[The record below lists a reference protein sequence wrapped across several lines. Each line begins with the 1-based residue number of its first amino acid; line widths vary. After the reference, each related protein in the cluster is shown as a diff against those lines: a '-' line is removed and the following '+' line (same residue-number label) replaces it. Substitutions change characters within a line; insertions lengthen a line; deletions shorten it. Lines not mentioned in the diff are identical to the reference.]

1 MNAWKWLG
9 KICSLTPRMKRG
21 SLKVYYAWKS
31 REYQKKY
38 AKVHDIQPH
47 TVIFESFMGKKYA
60 CSPKAFYEAMM
71 EEEKYASWE
80 KVWAFREPEKYRFLE
95 ENPQTK
101 VVKYRSREYYQ
112 AYGSGKY
119 WITNSRLP
127 RELSPKKGQ
136 EYIQCWHGTPL
147 KKLGYDLEQYAEKEG
162 SLQEVRENY
171 IQETKRV
178 THMPSPSPFYSEKM
192 CSAFHLREMGKEEVL
207 LEMGYPRN
215 DALYREMGKERG
227 IYKEKLGI
235 PRDKKVILYAPTW
248 RENQHIPGEGYSY
261 SLQVDF
267 QRWKQELGEE
277 YVILFRAHYFI
288 SNQYDF
294 EPYGDFIKNVSGI
307 DDVNELYL
315 AADILI
321 TDYSSVFFDFANLE
335 RPILFYMYDYESYK
349 HELRDFYL
357 DIHILPGPVVKT
369 QEELLKNIKNI
380 HHVVDKYEEK
390 YIEFNRTF
398 NPHRNVCSGKYLREW
413 LK

>member
-294 EPYGDFIKNVSGI
+294 EPYGDFIKNVSDI

-380 HHVVDKYEEK
+380 HHVVDEYEEK
-390 YIEFNRTF
+390 YIEFNKIF

>member
-9 KICSLTPRMKRG
+9 KICSLTPWMKRG

-31 REYQKKY
+31 RVYQKKY
-38 AKVHDIQPH
+38 AKVYEVQSH

-71 EEEKYASWE
+71 EEEKYTSWE
-80 KVWAFREPEKYRFLE
+80 KIWAFREPEKYSFLE
-95 ENPQTK
+95 KNPRTK
-101 VVKYRSREYYQ
+101 VVKYRSPEYYQ
-112 AYGSGKY
+112 AYGRGKY

-127 RELSPKKGQ
+127 RELSPKEGQ

-171 IQETKRV
+171 LQETKRV

-192 CSAFHLREMGKEEVL
+192 CSAFHLREMGKEDVL

-215 DALYREMGKERG
+215 DALYREKGKGQE
-227 IYKEKLGI
+227 IFKEKLGI

-267 QRWKQELGEE
+267 QKWKRELGEE

-294 EPYGDFIKNVSGI
+294 EQYGEFIKNVSHI

-380 HHVVDKYEEK
+380 DHVVDKYKEK
-390 YIEFNRTF
+390 YIEFNKMF
-398 NPHRNVCSGKYLREW
+398 NPHRDICSGKYLREW

>member
-60 CSPKAFYEAMM
+60 CSPKAFYETMM

-294 EPYGDFIKNVSGI
+294 EPYGDFIKNVSDI

-380 HHVVDKYEEK
+380 HHVVNKYEEK
-390 YIEFNRTF
+390 YIEFNKIF

>member
-9 KICSLTPRMKRG
+9 KICSLTPWMKRG

-71 EEEKYASWE
+71 KEEKYVSWE
-80 KVWAFREPEKYRFLE
+80 KVWAFREPGKYRFLE
-95 ENPQTK
+95 ENPRTK

-294 EPYGDFIKNVSGI
+294 EPYGDFIKNVSDI

-390 YIEFNRTF
+390 YIEFNRIF

>member
-9 KICSLTPRMKRG
+9 KICSLTPWMKRG

-31 REYQKKY
+31 RVYQKKY
-38 AKVHDIQPH
+38 AKVYAVQSH

-71 EEEKYASWE
+71 EEEKYTSWE
-80 KVWAFREPEKYRFLE
+80 KIWAFREPEKYSFLE
-95 ENPQTK
+95 KNPRTK
-101 VVKYRSREYYQ
+101 VVKYRSPEYYQ
-112 AYGSGKY
+112 AYGRGKY
-119 WITNSRLP
+119 WITNSRLL
-127 RELSPKKGQ
+127 RELSPKEGQ

-192 CSAFHLREMGKEEVL
+192 CSAFHLREMGKEDVL

-215 DALYREMGKERG
+215 DALYREKGKGQE
-227 IYKEKLGI
+227 IFKEKLGI
-235 PRDKKVILYAPTW
+235 PRNKKVILYAPTW

-267 QRWKQELGEE
+267 QKWKRELGEE

-294 EPYGDFIKNVSGI
+294 EQYGEFIKNVSHI

-380 HHVVDKYEEK
+380 DHVVDKYEEK
-390 YIEFNRTF
+390 YIEFNKIF
-398 NPHRNVCSGKYLREW
+398 NPHRDICSGKYLREW

>member
-9 KICSLTPRMKRG
+9 KICSLTPWMKRG

-95 ENPQTK
+95 ENPRTK

-207 LEMGYPRN
+207 LERGYPRN

-267 QRWKQELGEE
+267 QQWKQELGEE

-294 EPYGDFIKNVSGI
+294 EPYGDFIKNVSDI

-390 YIEFNRTF
+390 YIEFNKIF

>member
-294 EPYGDFIKNVSGI
+294 EPYGNFIKNVSNI

-315 AADILI
+315 ASDILI

-380 HHVVDKYEEK
+380 HHVVDEYEEK
-390 YIEFNRTF
+390 YIEFNKIF